1 VTEVSHMFLLKMPV
15 LTLKRACRLQQ
26 RVLTQQVE
34 HIACLEEAAQQDQ
47 AAVDSLK
54 KLPNDA
60 VDVMK
65 NLSSRSPSMN
75 GLIQNALLE
84 PS

>member
-1 VTEVSHMFLLKMPV
+1 MTEVSHMFLLKMTV

-26 RVLTQQVE
+26 RVLTQHVE
-34 HIACLEEAAQQDQ
+34 HIVCLEEAAQQDQ
-47 AAVDSLK
+47 AAVDSPK

-60 VDVMK
+60 LDAMK

-75 GLIQNALLE
+75 GLIQERIME
-84 PS
+84 PD